1 MSRDHIEDLV
11 HRYSDAVVHRDR
23 DQWAA
28 TWAPDAVWD
37 MGRGRRVEG
46 REAISDLWATAMATF
61 AAVVQTCL
69 NGTAELDEEAGTGTG
84 RWYILEA
91 MRRSDGNND
100 QMIGH
105 YDDTYVRLDGRWHF
119 ASRELTVH
127 YRGATDPA
135 GTFTNA
141 IES

>member
-1 MSRDHIEDLV
+1 MSRDAIEELV

-23 DQWAA
+23 DQWAG

-37 MGRGRRVEG
+37 MGRDRRVEG
-46 REAISDLWATAMATF
+46 RTAIAELWTAAMATF

-69 NGTAELDEEAGTGTG
+69 NGTVDLDEEAGTGTG

-91 MRRSDGNND
+91 MRRADGSND

-105 YDDTYVRLDGRWHF
+105 YDDTYVRLDGQWHF
-119 ASRELTVH
+119 ASRELTVL
-127 YRGATDPA
+127 YRGGIDPD
-135 GTFTNA
+135 GMFTNA
-141 IES
+141 VEL